1 MPLERLLLLYPDPGP
16 PWAPAWWVALLG
28 LGVLV
33 GVCGARFSRGL
44 LTLGL
49 VALGAMLGKHI
60 PVLLSLKL
68 DPMAGTVVVAV
79 LFGVVAFGQYRQVLA
94 GCLGWV
100 VGCTVALGVWVQ
112 AAHPAEFA
120 WPTGLTTDPLAFAT
134 ELKAALG
141 GDLVNRILAFASVSA
156 LAASAVGMFFP
167 RLGALV
173 LWTLLG
179 VLLTLFGGLGYTAY
193 YSPGLFE
200 KLPLTA
206 QGQFIAL
213 GAMAVGFLA
222 VQGWLVRRPAPVNA
236 PAAPAP
242 TAPPAQPA
250 TA

>member
-49 VALGAMLGKHI
+49 VALGAMLGKHL
-60 PVLLSLKL
+60 PGMLSLKL
-68 DPMAGTVVVAV
+68 DPMAGTIVGAV
-79 LFGVVAFGQYRQVLA
+79 LFGVVAFGLYRHVLA
-94 GCLGWV
+94 GCLGGV

-112 AAHPAEFA
+112 ASQPAEFA
-120 WPTGLTTDPLAFAT
+120 WPAGPITGPLALAT
-134 ELKAALG
+134 DLKAALG
-141 GDLVNRILAFASVSA
+141 GELANRILAFASVSS

-167 RLGALV
+167 RLGALI

-213 GAMAVGFLA
+213 GAMALGYLA
-222 VQGWLVRRPAPVNA
+222 IQAWLVRRPVPATS

-242 TAPPAQPA
+242 TPPPAQPA